1 MLLFRSIVVGL
12 LGACCLLLAVRPRC
26 EIAVR
31 SLPAGPARVSSWEG
45 PRPTIID
52 VAPLI
57 APGELAKLLRLAPG
71 EHVIAIDD
79 ARVAGDL
86 EAGALLAKVE
96 LAPKHYVDLTVAG
109 SLGERRVLVLLH

>member
-31 SLPAGPARVSSWEG
+31 SLPAFPAHVSAWEG

-52 VAPLI
+52 VAPLM
-57 APGELAKLLRLAPG
+57 AQGEVAKLVRLAPG
-71 EHVIAIDD
+71 EHVIAVGD
-79 ARVAGDL
+79 AHVAGDV
-86 EAGALLAKVE
+86 EAGAVLATVDQR
-96 LAPKHYVDLTVAG
+96 PGRYVDLTVAG
-109 SLGERRVLVLLH
+109 PLGERRVLVLLH